1 MNRFSKTTAVMALLV
16 VIVAGLFSVF
26 DADDHDSLKVSS
38 QLDTQIDNASERD
51 TFEYFI
57 SGLVDN
63 DTDTIEQ
70 RFERYS
76 QQRDGSEQLEPEL
89 FEKYMRYKAALA
101 ALAALKRN
109 GDEATNF
116 QDLHQQIL
124 LMQSEFF
131 TADEQERLFG
141 EENLLRE
148 LALTKKAIKESAQ
161 TPEEYQQRWEN
172 ELNQLSPELQNSFR
186 NATVLTALNDTN
198 AMDTQSQYIAREA
211 LVGSEAAERLMTL
224 DQKRADFDQQFDSYL
239 VARAD
244 ILNNASFNDAE
255 KVQAINDLREP
266 LFDKNQWR
274 RIEALERIHDNQG
287 EDD

>member
-16 VIVAGLFSVF
+16 VIAAGLFSVF

-70 RFERYS
+70 RFEHYS

-89 FEKYMRYKAALA
+89 FEKYMRYKA

-211 LVGSEAAERLMTL
+211 LVGSEAAERLM
-224 DQKRADFDQQFDSYL
+224 
-239 VARAD
+239 
-244 ILNNASFNDAE
+244 NAGP
-255 KVQAINDLREP
+255 KTC
-266 LFDKNQWR
+266 
-274 RIEALERIHDNQG
+274 
-287 EDD
+287 

>member
-1 MNRFSKTTAVMALLV
+1 MNRFPKTSAVMALLV
-16 VIVAGLFSVF
+16 VIAAGLLSVF
-26 DADDHDSLKVSS
+26 DADDHDSVKVSS

-70 RFERYS
+70 RFEHYS

-89 FEKYMRYKAALA
+89 FEKYMRYKAT
-101 ALAALKRN
+101 LAALKRN
-109 GDEATNF
+109 GGEATDF
-116 QDLHQQIL
+116 QGLHQQIL

-172 ELNQLSPELQNSFR
+172 ELSQLPPELQNSFR

-274 RIEALERIHDNQG
+274 RIEALERIHDRQEG
-287 EDD
+287 TE

>member
-16 VIVAGLFSVF
+16 VIAAGLFSVF

-70 RFERYS
+70 RFEHYS

-89 FEKYMRYKAALA
+89 FEKYMRYKA

-255 KVQAINDLREP
+255 KAQAINDLREP

-274 RIEALERIHDNQG
+274 RIEALERIHDGQG
-287 EDD
+287 E

>member
-1 MNRFSKTTAVMALLV
+1 MNRYSKTTAVMALLV
-16 VIVAGLFSVF
+16 VIAVGLFSVF
-26 DADDHDSLKVSS
+26 DADDHDSVKVSS

-70 RFERYS
+70 RFEHYS

-101 ALAALKRN
+101 ALKRN
-109 GDEATNF
+109 GDEATDF
-116 QDLHQQIL
+116 QGLHQQIL

-172 ELNQLSPELQNSFR
+172 ELSQLPPELQNSFR

-244 ILNNASFNDAE
+244 ILNNASFNDVE

-274 RIEALERIHDNQG
+274 RIEALERIHDRQG
-287 EDD
+287 E

>member
-1 MNRFSKTTAVMALLV
+1 MNRFSKTSAVMALLV
-16 VIVAGLFSVF
+16 VIAAGLLSVF
-26 DADDHDSLKVSS
+26 DADDHDSVKVSS

-70 RFERYS
+70 RFEHYS

-101 ALAALKRN
+101 TLKRN
-109 GDEATNF
+109 GDETADF

-131 TADEQERLFG
+131 TTDEQERLFG

>member
-16 VIVAGLFSVF
+16 VIAAGLLSVF

-70 RFERYS
+70 RFEHYS

-101 ALAALKRN
+101 TLKRN
-109 GDEATNF
+109 GGEATDF
-116 QDLHQQIL
+116 QGLHQQIL

-274 RIEALERIHDNQG
+274 RIEALERIHDGQG
-287 EDD
+287 EDN

>member
-16 VIVAGLFSVF
+16 VIAAGLFSVF

-89 FEKYMRYKAALA
+89 FEKYMRYKA

-255 KVQAINDLREP
+255 KAQAINDLREP

-274 RIEALERIHDNQG
+274 RIEALERIHDGQG
-287 EDD
+287 E

>member
-16 VIVAGLFSVF
+16 VIAAGLFSVF

-70 RFERYS
+70 RFEHYS

-89 FEKYMRYKAALA
+89 FEKYMRYKA

-141 EENLLRE
+141 EENLRRE

-255 KVQAINDLREP
+255 KAQAINDLREP

>member
-1 MNRFSKTTAVMALLV
+1 MNRFSKTSAVMALLV
-16 VIVAGLFSVF
+16 VIAAGLLSVF
-26 DADDHDSLKVSS
+26 DADDHDSVKVSS

-70 RFERYS
+70 RFEHYS

-89 FEKYMRYKAALA
+89 FDKYMRYKAALA
-101 ALAALKRN
+101 TLKRN
-109 GDEATNF
+109 GDETADF

-131 TADEQERLFG
+131 TTDEQERLFG

-172 ELNQLSPELQNSFR
+172 ELSQLPPELQNSFR

-274 RIEALERIHDNQG
+274 RIEALERIHDRQG
-287 EDD
+287 E

>member
-16 VIVAGLFSVF
+16 VIAAGLFSVF
-26 DADDHDSLKVSS
+26 DADDHDSVKVSS

-101 ALAALKRN
+101 ALKRN
-109 GDEATNF
+109 GDEATDF

-255 KVQAINDLREP
+255 KAQAINDLREP

>member
-1 MNRFSKTTAVMALLV
+1 MNRFSKTSAVMALLV
-16 VIVAGLFSVF
+16 VIAAGLLSVF
-26 DADDHDSLKVSS
+26 DADDHDSVKVSS

-70 RFERYS
+70 RFEHYS
-76 QQRDGSEQLEPEL
+76 QQRDGSDQLEPEL

-101 ALAALKRN
+101 ALKRN
-109 GDEATNF
+109 GDEATDF
-116 QDLHQQIL
+116 QGLHQQIL

-172 ELNQLSPELQNSFR
+172 ELSQLPPELQNSFR

-211 LVGSEAAERLMTL
+211 LVGSEASERLMTL

-274 RIEALERIHDNQG
+274 RIEALERIHDRQEG
-287 EDD
+287 TE

>member
-1 MNRFSKTTAVMALLV
+1 MNRFPKTSAVMALLV
-16 VIVAGLFSVF
+16 VIAAGLLSVF
-26 DADDHDSLKVSS
+26 DADDHDSVKVSS

-70 RFERYS
+70 RFEHYS

-101 ALAALKRN
+101 TLKRN
-109 GDEATNF
+109 GGEATDF
-116 QDLHQQIL
+116 QGLHQQIL

-172 ELNQLSPELQNSFR
+172 ELSQLPPELQNSFR

-274 RIEALERIHDNQG
+274 RIEALERIHDGQG
-287 EDD
+287 E

>member
-16 VIVAGLFSVF
+16 VIAAGLFSVF

-70 RFERYS
+70 RFEHYS

-101 ALAALKRN
+101 ALKRN
-109 GDEATNF
+109 GDEATDF

-141 EENLLRE
+141 GENLLRE

-224 DQKRADFDQQFDSYL
+224 DQKRADFNQQFDSYL

-255 KVQAINDLREP
+255 KAQAINDLREP

>member
-1 MNRFSKTTAVMALLV
+1 MNRFSKTSAVMALLV
-16 VIVAGLFSVF
+16 VIAAGLLSVF

-70 RFERYS
+70 RFEHYS

-89 FEKYMRYKAALA
+89 FDKYMRYKA

-109 GDEATNF
+109 GDEATGF

-172 ELNQLSPELQNSFR
+172 ELSQLPTELQNSFR

-211 LVGSEAAERLMTL
+211 LVGSEAAEKLMTL
-224 DQKRADFDQQFDSYL
+224 DQKRADFDQQLDSYL

-244 ILNNASFNDAE
+244 ILNNGSFNDAE
-255 KVQAINDLREP
+255 KAQAINNLREP

-274 RIEALERIHDNQG
+274 RIEALERIHDGQG
-287 EDD
+287 E

>member
-16 VIVAGLFSVF
+16 VIAAGLFSVF

-76 QQRDGSEQLEPEL
+76 QRRDGSEQLEPEL
-89 FEKYMRYKAALA
+89 FEKYMRYKA

-255 KVQAINDLREP
+255 KAQAINDLREP

-287 EDD
+287 E

>member
-1 MNRFSKTTAVMALLV
+1 MNRFSKTSAVMALLV
-16 VIVAGLFSVF
+16 VIAAGLLSVF
-26 DADDHDSLKVSS
+26 DADDHDSVKVSS

-70 RFERYS
+70 RFEHYS

-101 ALAALKRN
+101 ALKRN
-109 GDEATNF
+109 GGEATDF
-116 QDLHQQIL
+116 QGLHQQIL

-172 ELNQLSPELQNSFR
+172 ELSQLPPELQNSFR

-274 RIEALERIHDNQG
+274 RVEALERIHDRQEG
-287 EDD
+287 TE

>member
-1 MNRFSKTTAVMALLV
+1 MNRYSKTTAVMALLV
-16 VIVAGLFSVF
+16 VIAVGLFSVF
-26 DADDHDSLKVSS
+26 DADDHDSVKVSS

-70 RFERYS
+70 RFEHYS

-101 ALAALKRN
+101 ALKRN
-109 GDEATNF
+109 GDEATDF
-116 QDLHQQIL
+116 QGLHQQIL

-172 ELNQLSPELQNSFR
+172 ELSQLPPELQNSFR

-274 RIEALERIHDNQG
+274 RIEALERIHDRQG
-287 EDD
+287 E

>member
-16 VIVAGLFSVF
+16 VIAAGLFSVF
-26 DADDHDSLKVSS
+26 DADDHDSVKVSS

-101 ALAALKRN
+101 ALKRN
-109 GDEATNF
+109 GDEATDF

-255 KVQAINDLREP
+255 KAQAINDLREP

-274 RIEALERIHDNQG
+274 RIEALERIHDGQG
-287 EDD
+287 E

>member
-1 MNRFSKTTAVMALLV
+1 MNRFSKTSAVMALLV
-16 VIVAGLFSVF
+16 VIAAGLLSVF
-26 DADDHDSLKVSS
+26 DADDHDSVKVSS

-70 RFERYS
+70 RFEHYS

-101 ALAALKRN
+101 ALKRN
-109 GDEATNF
+109 GDEATDF
-116 QDLHQQIL
+116 QGLHQQIR

-172 ELNQLSPELQNSFR
+172 ELSQLPPELQNSFR

-255 KVQAINDLREP
+255 KAQAINDLREP

-274 RIEALERIHDNQG
+274 RIEALERIHDGQG
-287 EDD
+287 E

>member
-16 VIVAGLFSVF
+16 VIAAGLFSVF
-26 DADDHDSLKVSS
+26 DADDHDLLKVSS

-70 RFERYS
+70 RFEHYS

-101 ALAALKRN
+101 ALKRN
-109 GDEATNF
+109 GDEATDF

-131 TADEQERLFG
+131 TADEQERLFD

-287 EDD
+287 E

>member
-1 MNRFSKTTAVMALLV
+1 MNRYSKTTAVMALLV
-16 VIVAGLFSVF
+16 VIAVGLFSVF
-26 DADDHDSLKVSS
+26 DADDHDSVKVSS

-70 RFERYS
+70 RFEHYS

-101 ALAALKRN
+101 ALKRS
-109 GDEATNF
+109 GDEATDF
-116 QDLHQQIL
+116 QGLHQQIL

-224 DQKRADFDQQFDSYL
+224 DQKRADFDQQFNSYL

-274 RIEALERIHDNQG
+274 RIEALERIHDRQG
-287 EDD
+287 E

>member
-16 VIVAGLFSVF
+16 VIAAGLFSVF

-70 RFERYS
+70 RFEHYS

-89 FEKYMRYKAALA
+89 FEKYMRYKA

-131 TADEQERLFG
+131 TADEQDRLFG

-255 KVQAINDLREP
+255 KAQAINDLREP

>member
-1 MNRFSKTTAVMALLV
+1 MNRFSKTSAVMALLV
-16 VIVAGLFSVF
+16 VIAAGLLSVF
-26 DADDHDSLKVSS
+26 DADDHDSVKVSS

-70 RFERYS
+70 RFEHYS

-89 FEKYMRYKAALA
+89 FDKYMRYKA

-109 GDEATNF
+109 GDEATGF

-172 ELNQLSPELQNSFR
+172 ELSQLPTELQNSFR

-211 LVGSEAAERLMTL
+211 LVGSEAAEKLMTL
-224 DQKRADFDQQFDSYL
+224 DQKRADFDQQLDSYL

-255 KVQAINDLREP
+255 KAQAINDLREP

-287 EDD
+287 E

>member
-1 MNRFSKTTAVMALLV
+1 MNRYSKTTAVMALLV
-16 VIVAGLFSVF
+16 VIAVGLFSVF
-26 DADDHDSLKVSS
+26 DADDHDSVKVSS

-70 RFERYS
+70 RFEHYS

-101 ALAALKRN
+101 ALKRN
-109 GDEATNF
+109 GDEATDF
-116 QDLHQQIL
+116 QGLHQQIL

-172 ELNQLSPELQNSFR
+172 ELSQLPPELQNSFR

-255 KVQAINDLREP
+255 KAQAINDLREP

-274 RIEALERIHDNQG
+274 RIEALERIHDGQG
-287 EDD
+287 E

>member
-1 MNRFSKTTAVMALLV
+1 MNRYSKTTAVMALLV
-16 VIVAGLFSVF
+16 VIAVGLFSVF
-26 DADDHDSLKVSS
+26 DADDHDSVKVSS

-89 FEKYMRYKAALA
+89 FEKYMRYKA

-274 RIEALERIHDNQG
+274 RIEALERIHDGQG
-287 EDD
+287 E

>member
-1 MNRFSKTTAVMALLV
+1 MNRFSKTSAVMALLV
-16 VIVAGLFSVF
+16 VIAAGLLSVF
-26 DADDHDSLKVSS
+26 DADDHDSVKVSS

-70 RFERYS
+70 RFEHYS

-89 FEKYMRYKAALA
+89 FDKYMRYKA

-109 GDEATNF
+109 GDEAADF

-172 ELNQLSPELQNSFR
+172 ELSQLPTELQNSFR

-211 LVGSEAAERLMTL
+211 LVGSEAAEKLMTL
-224 DQKRADFDQQFDSYL
+224 DQKRADFDQQLDSYL

-255 KVQAINDLREP
+255 KAQAINNLREP

-287 EDD
+287 EDN

>member
-1 MNRFSKTTAVMALLV
+1 MNRFSKTSAVMALLV
-16 VIVAGLFSVF
+16 VIAAGLLSVF
-26 DADDHDSLKVSS
+26 DADDHDSVKVSS

-70 RFERYS
+70 RFEHYS

-101 ALAALKRN
+101 ALKRN
-109 GDEATNF
+109 GDEATDF
-116 QDLHQQIL
+116 QGLHQQIL

-172 ELNQLSPELQNSFR
+172 ELSQLPPELQNSFR

-255 KVQAINDLREP
+255 KVQAINGLREP

-274 RIEALERIHDNQG
+274 RVEALERIHDRQEG
-287 EDD
+287 TE

>member
-1 MNRFSKTTAVMALLV
+1 MNRFSKASAALALFVVTATGLL
-16 VIVAGLFSVF
+16 LFSVF
-26 DADDHDSLKVSS
+26 DADSHDSVKVSS
-38 QLDTQIDNASERD
+38 QLDTQIDKASELD

-57 SGLVDN
+57 SGFVDSEA
-63 DTDTIEQ
+63 DTIEQ
-70 RFERYS
+70 RFEHYN
-76 QQRDGSEQLEPEL
+76 QQLDGSDQLEPEL
-89 FEKYMRYKAALA
+89 FDKYMRYKAALA
-101 ALAALKRN
+101 ALKRN
-109 GDEATNF
+109 GDVPVDF

-172 ELNQLSPELQNSFR
+172 ELSQLSPELQNSFR

-198 AMDTQSQYIAREA
+198 AMDSQSQYIAREA

-224 DQKRADFDQQFDSYL
+224 DQKRADFDLQFDSYL
-239 VARAD
+239 IARTD

-255 KVQAINDLREP
+255 KAQAINDLREP

-287 EDD
+287 E

>member
-16 VIVAGLFSVF
+16 VIAAGLFSVF

-70 RFERYS
+70 RFEHYS

-101 ALAALKRN
+101 ALKRN
-109 GDEATNF
+109 GDEATDF

-172 ELNQLSPELQNSFR
+172 ELSQLPPELQNSFH

-274 RIEALERIHDNQG
+274 RIEALERIHDGQG
-287 EDD
+287 E